1 MDRKS
6 IYNKGRAGHARVVNS
21 YRVWREKAKRW
32 KFPIGGLVVVLALM
46 VSVDLAGDSLH
57 TNVLESFDASKAG
70 DSGISLTEENLDV
83 AKKGFLMLIGSE
95 LEGCRE
101 FQISQ
106 CISEGEALVNK
117 VSSIDTVESANA
129 FMKEV
134 EDFSIRW
141 SISKDALAC
150 HARFE
155 DALLA
160 VGSAIALFDG
170 QQGVSGEAGAL
181 LGQTQ
186 ENLLVL
192 AKKCDF

>member
-32 KFPIGGLVVVLALM
+32 KFPIGGLAVVLALM

-57 TNVLESFDASKAG
+57 TNVLESFDATKAG
-70 DSGISLTEENLDV
+70 DSGVSITEENLDV
-83 AKKGFLMLIGSE
+83 AKKGFLMLISSE

-101 FQISQ
+101 FN
-106 CISEGEALVNK
+106 ISECVDEGEILVNK
-117 VSSIDTVESANA
+117 VSSIDSVESANA

-141 SISKDALAC
+141 SVSKDSLAC
-150 HARFE
+150 HERFE
-155 DALLA
+155 NAL
-160 VGSAIALFDG
+160 SAIATAVVVFDG
-170 QQGVSGEAGAL
+170 QQGVSGEASIL
-181 LGQTQ
+181 LKQA
-186 ENLLVL
+186 ESELAVL